1 MNETAAEL
9 SAAVLSFL
17 RHRLSATLDASLS
30 VGSRMWSVIMERF
43 CRWAIVLI
51 VLATLLA
58 PASRTSAFAQ
68 SDTLT
73 CDDFTSQDAAQIV
86 LDEDD
91 TYAGTLDEDGDGEAC
106 PELPARA
113 SDNDLELFIGYP
125 RVTFEDEHSEADDL
139 DGAEDFA
146 IGDVYTGIDG
156 YDSIGVYWDED
167 FAAHIVVQLEDEL
180 SEDDAYD
187 AALMFLPETTD
198 VESRAEELS
207 GGELLYTG
215 HDDDLEDVFDDDIY
229 DAYEVGGEPGDVR
242 IILVPGDEDY
252 AVLDIAI
259 GLGEEYAGG
268 SGEEPSGDVDEYLA
282 SVRESTDVLLDEVDT
297 FNDLYVNGEDLSDE
311 DIDTLVDILFR
322 WSTVSEESD
331 ALTAPDEYEE
341 IQATFEDATA
351 AFESVSEVFAD
362 GAGADTEEGLA
373 NFETAEEL
381 INEVDALL
389 TDEGV

>member
-1 MNETAAEL
+1 
-9 SAAVLSFL
+9 
-17 RHRLSATLDASLS
+17 
-30 VGSRMWSVIMERF
+30 MERF
-43 CRWAIVLI
+43 RGWAILLI
-51 VLATLLA
+51 ALATLLA
-58 PASRTSAFAQ
+58 PASRTPAFAQ
-68 SDTLT
+68 SGTLT

-106 PELPARA
+106 PDLPARE

-125 RVTFEDEHSEADDL
+125 RVTFEDEHGEADDL

-146 IGDVYTGIDG
+146 IGDMYTGIGG

-167 FAAHIVVQLEDEL
+167 FAAHIVVHLEDEL

-187 AALMFLPETTD
+187 AALTFLPDTAD
-198 VESRAEELS
+198 VETRAEELA

-215 HDDDLEDVFDDDIY
+215 HDDDLEDVFDDEIY
-229 DAYEVGGEPGDVR
+229 EAYEVGGEPGDVR
-242 IILVPGDEDY
+242 IILVPGDEDF

-259 GLGEEYAGG
+259 GLGEEYA
-268 SGEEPSGDVDEYLA
+268 SGTELSGDADEYLA

-297 FNDLYVNGEDLSDE
+297 FRELYVESENPSDE
-311 DIDTLVDILFR
+311 DVDILVGVLVH
-322 WSTVSEESD
+322 WETVSAEAD
-331 ALTAPDEYEE
+331 ALTAPDGYEE
-341 IQATFEDATA
+341 IQETFEDATA
-351 AFESVSEVFAD
+351 AFESVSEVFAE
-362 GAGADTEEGLA
+362 GAGADVEEGLA
-373 NFETAEEL
+373 NFEIAGEL